1 MTIFHKVSDFFKLK
15 WHQHAYMYIVNIS
28 NILLIIS
35 VTGIITLSPIYLNIL
50 QKFTLYYTC
59 FVLIARFNPF
69 IYKLNKCNLH
79 DRKIAFSAGMTLFV
93 TTSLF
98 HFFEKFFITTIKK
111 TGTEFMHITQ
121 KIKL

>member
-1 MTIFHKVSDFFKLK
+1 MTIFHQISDFFKLK
-15 WHQHAYMYIVNIS
+15 WHQHMYSYIVNIS

-35 VTGIITLSPIYLNIL
+35 VTGIMSLSPVYLNVI

-59 FVLIARFNPF
+59 FVLLARFNPF

-98 HFFEKFFITTIKK
+98 HFFEKFFTNTIKK
-111 TGTEFMHITQ
+111 TSDEFIHITQ

>member
-1 MTIFHKVSDFFKLK
+1 MTIFHKISDFFKLK
-15 WHQHAYMYIVNIS
+15 WHQDLYTYIVNIS

-35 VTGIITLSPIYLNIL
+35 VTGIMSLSPVYLNVI

-59 FVLIARFNPF
+59 FVLLARFNPF
-69 IYKLNKCNLH
+69 IYKSNQCNLH

-111 TGTEFMHITQ
+111 TSNEVIHITQ